1 MKEEIYRWVRS
12 LAVYYITLTAVMH
25 MIPEGR
31 YEKYVRFFM
40 GILLV
45 FMLCVPFFSLLGQ
58 GEELLSS
65 FEESFL
71 NETARQKEEEA
82 INIQEIWLRK
92 EYEGEIGNRIRQVLA
107 NEKLEPD
114 QLQVEVDA
122 FKVKAVLVYDEELSE
137 ERKRSVENELEKE
150 CGLEKGNYS
159 IETAGI
165 FRTAVGDS
173 SAGGNPSGGSGTS
186 GERE

>member
-1 MKEEIYRWVRS
+1 MKEEIYSWVRS
-12 LAVYYITLTAVMH
+12 LAVFYITLTAVVH

-45 FMLCVPFFSLLGQ
+45 IMLCVPFFSLLGQ
-58 GEELLSS
+58 GEELLNS

-71 NETARQKEEEA
+71 NETTRQKEEEDR
-82 INIQEIWLRK
+82 NIQEIWLRK
-92 EYEGEIGNRIRQVLA
+92 EYEREIGNRIRDALG
-107 NEKLEPD
+107 NENLEPD
-114 QLQVEVDA
+114 QLQVKVDA
-122 FKVKAVLVYDEELSE
+122 LEVEAVLVYNEELSE
-137 ERKRSVENELEKE
+137 EQRRRVENELEEE

-165 FRTAVGDS
+165 FRTTVGNS

-186 GERE
+186 GERK

>member
-1 MKEEIYRWVRS
+1 MKKEIYNWVRS
-12 LAVYYITLTAVMH
+12 LAVFYVTLTAVVH

-71 NETARQKEEEA
+71 NETVRQQEEEEN
-82 INIQEIWLRK
+82 NIQEIWLRK
-92 EYEGEIGNRIRQVLA
+92 EYEREIANRIRQVLM
-107 NEKLEPD
+107 NQNLEPD
-114 QLQVEVDA
+114 QLQVNVDA
-122 FKVKAVLVYDEELSE
+122 LKVEAVLIYNEELSE
-137 ERKRSVENELEKE
+137 EQKRRVKNELEEE
-150 CGLEKGNYS
+150 CGLEEGDYS
-159 IETAGI
+159 IETAGF
-165 FRTAVGDS
+165 FRTAVGNS
-173 SAGGNPSGGSGTS
+173 SAGGNSSGGSGSS
-186 GERE
+186 GERK